1 MNHKRFILLA
11 MLLVL
16 TLLVG
21 CGAPAQPAN
30 TPAPTEP
37 AAAVTPAQT
46 TDTPPT
52 TEPAAVTSAQEAPAE
67 PAASAEPAALT
78 QADAEAIALEHAG
91 LTADQV
97 SFLHSEY
104 EIDDGVSQYDV
115 EFYHENLEYNYE
127 IHALTGQIL
136 EFEKDT

>member
-1 MNHKRFILLA
+1 MKKKL
-11 MLLVL
+11 L
-16 TLLVG
+16 TLLVVVLVLSLLAA
-21 CGAPAQPAN
+21 CGAPAAPTAN
-30 TPAPTEP
+30 TPAPQSAPTEP
-37 AAAVTPAQT
+37 VPATAPSVPTPA
-46 TDTPPT
+46 
-52 TEPAAVTSAQEAPAE
+52 AE
-67 PAASAEPAALT
+67 ASALSQQE
-78 QADAEAIALEHAG
+78 AEAIALEHAG

>member
-1 MNHKRFILLA
+1 MKKKL
-11 MLLVL
+11 L
-16 TLLVG
+16 TLLVVVLVLSLLAA
-21 CGAPAQPAN
+21 CGAPAAPTAN
-30 TPAPTEP
+30 TPAPQSAPTEP
-37 AAAVTPAQT
+37 VPATATTAEAADTSVPTPA
-46 TDTPPT
+46 
-52 TEPAAVTSAQEAPAE
+52 AE
-67 PAASAEPAALT
+67 ASALSQQE
-78 QADAEAIALEHAG
+78 AEAIALEHAG

>member
-1 MNHKRFILLA
+1 MKKKL
-11 MLLVL
+11 L
-16 TLLVG
+16 TLLVVVLVLSLLAA
-21 CGAPAQPAN
+21 CGAPAAPTAN
-30 TPAPTEP
+30 TPAPQSAPTEP
-37 AAAVTPAQT
+37 VPATAATAEAADTAVPTPA
-46 TDTPPT
+46 
-52 TEPAAVTSAQEAPAE
+52 AK
-67 PAASAEPAALT
+67 ASALSQQE
-78 QADAEAIALEHAG
+78 AEAIALEHAG

>member
-1 MNHKRFILLA
+1 MKKKL
-11 MLLVL
+11 L
-16 TLLVG
+16 TLLVVVLVLSLLAA
-21 CGAPAQPAN
+21 CGAPAAPTAN
-30 TPAPTEP
+30 TPAPQSAPTEP
-37 AAAVTPAQT
+37 VPATAATAEAADTSVPTPA
-46 TDTPPT
+46 
-52 TEPAAVTSAQEAPAE
+52 AE
-67 PAASAEPAALT
+67 ASALSQQE
-78 QADAEAIALEHAG
+78 AEAIALEHAG